1 MEPKPGKFAKAL
13 SQSMEWVCKP
23 GGWEIEN
30 EGKEIAEKSASSNL
44 QKFLA
49 ESCKETTSKI

>member
-1 MEPKPGKFAKAL
+1 MEPKKLAKAL
-13 SQSMEWVCKP
+13 SHSMEWVCKP

-30 EGKEIAEKSASSNL
+30 ERKEIAERSASSNL